1 MRKKTQPAVATP
13 DITKAWGAFFEEV
26 AVCDAK
32 ELKKQGWMTNAEI
45 SELSKLEGEA
55 GRQLADG
62 AVRRGTLEKKAV
74 KIMLHGKRQRM
85 NFYRPK
91 VK

>member
-1 MRKKTQPAVATP
+1 MRKKTQPSVATP

-62 AVRRGTLEKKAV
+62 AEDELLQAEGKIKSRFTRTGIRRAGL
-74 KIMLHGKRQRM
+74 
-85 NFYRPK
+85 
-91 VK
+91 

>member
-1 MRKKTQPAVATP
+1 MRKKKRPSVATP
-13 DITKAWGAFFEEV
+13 DLTKAWGAFFEQV
-26 AVCDAK
+26 AVCDPE

-45 SELSKLEGEA
+45 AELSKLEGEA

-74 KIMLHGKRQRM
+74 KIMLNGKRQKV

-91 VK
+91 